1 MTGLL
6 LKKQLLELKN
16 MYMQPGK
23 KGKVRSKAAVAG
35 LLVVFVLLF
44 LCMSA
49 AFAGISVLFASA
61 FFPAGMSW
69 LYFALTGVTSVFLSS
84 LVNMFVASSQL
95 YSSKD
100 NSLLLPMPVRPSAMA
115 FSRMFVLYL
124 DGLLYES
131 MTFLPSVIV
140 YWIKSGEHGFRA
152 VMCPLVLF
160 LLNSLVILS
169 LSSLLGW
176 VVKQISS
183 RLKNKAFASVLLS
196 VVLISVYYV
205 SYFRM
210 NEILTSAVAH
220 MDAIAAVI
228 RKKLLPVY
236 LMGCGASGNLK
247 ALAAWAAVSMVLFA
261 LVYAVIA
268 RSFLRIITTEYS
280 SAEKKYTGAPA
291 RQATSPQALLR
302 KELLHFSSSPAYMLN
317 TGLGYLIMPAAGIYM
332 VIARE
337 KLRGLLSLLPLL
349 SPGSEKC
356 VPGFLL
362 SVVCMISSMCCF
374 TAPSISLEGRSLWLL
389 KSLPVS
395 YGGVLRAKRKAHM
408 LLLTLPVTALCVLSS
423 IAISLPV
430 GVAAIV
436 LVCALLFAWL
446 SGTVGI
452 LVNLKYPVFNWTS
465 ETQPVKQGA
474 AVAIT
479 LFGGWIAALALA
491 ALCWF
496 TRRALPMVG
505 SLLVVLMLLVAASVA
520 ADLSLRKKGAAL
532 FAGL

>member
-23 KGKVRSKAAVAG
+23 KGKVRSNAAVAG
-35 LLVVFVLLF
+35 LLVVFALLV
-44 LCMSA
+44 LCMAA

-61 FFPAGMSW
+61 FFPAGLSW
-69 LYFALTGVTSVFLSS
+69 LYFALTGVMSVFLSS

-100 NSLLLPMPVRPSAMA
+100 NDLLLPMPVRPSAMA

-152 VMCPLVLF
+152 VMCPLMLF
-160 LLNSLVILS
+160 LFNSLVILS

-176 VVKQISS
+176 VVKLISS
-183 RLKNKAFASVLLS
+183 RVKNKAFVSVLVS
-196 VVLISVYYV
+196 VMLIGVYYV
-205 SYFRM
+205 AYFRM
-210 NEILTSAVAH
+210 NEILSSAVAH
-220 MDAIAAVI
+220 MDVLAAVI
-228 RKKLLPVY
+228 REKLLPVY
-236 LMGCGASGNLK
+236 LMGCGAAGSLK
-247 ALAAWAAVSMVLFA
+247 ALAAWAAVSLALFA

-268 RSFLRIITTEYS
+268 KSFLRIITSEFS
-280 SAEKKYTGAPA
+280 SAGKQYTGGLA
-291 RQATSPQALLR
+291 RQATSSQALLR

-349 SPGSEKC
+349 LPGSEKC
-356 VPGFLL
+356 VPVFLL
-362 SVVCMISSMCCF
+362 SLVCMISSLCCF

-395 YGGVLRAKRKAHM
+395 YGSLLLAKRKAHM
-408 LLLTLPVTALCVLSS
+408 LLITLPITAICVLSS
-423 IAISLPV
+423 VAISLPV
-430 GVAAIV
+430 LASAMV
-436 LVCALLFAWL
+436 LLCALLFAWL
-446 SGTVGI
+446 SSAVGI
-452 LVNLKYPVFNWTS
+452 LANLKYPVFNWTS

-479 LFGGWIAALALA
+479 LFGGWVAALALA
-491 ALCWF
+491 ALSWF
-496 TRRALPMVG
+496 TRRALPMGG
-505 SLLVVLMLLVAASVA
+505 SLLVVLLLLAAACAA
-520 ADLSLRKKGAAL
+520 ADLFLRKKGAAL